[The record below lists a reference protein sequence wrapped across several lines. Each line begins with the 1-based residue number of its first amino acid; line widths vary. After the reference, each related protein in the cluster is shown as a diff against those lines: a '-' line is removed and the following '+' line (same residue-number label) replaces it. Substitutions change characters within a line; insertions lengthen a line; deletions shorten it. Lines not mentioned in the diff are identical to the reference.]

1 MNFSESL
8 IYSKYIRKLSRDH
21 FKLWKGK
28 RNKIEI
34 ELRRVCWTCIVL
46 HLHNDRQKYL
56 IYRKVF
62 YQAHFGF
69 SWVRFPWGDFSC
81 RSWEMLPNL
90 ETWISFGNFSNDL
103 KARKQSAI
111 NNHNGNWNLV
121 EYHSSGNMKWMVL
134 SGRRGLE
141 EKERTEVTLIN
152 SWCNLLLNAVTAQ
165 VVNENQSVEKKEA
178 QAILML
184 ELPTRWQFGTF
195 TSQAVDT
202 ILSNNTST
210 SFPDS
215 TKWEDPGKEDG
226 NNSSD
231 LFPWS
236 LGQVMPKGGTHVL
249 PISKW
254 LMSLSACFFH

>member
-28 RNKIEI
+28 RNKTAI

-46 HLHNDRQKYL
+46 HLHNERQKYR

-111 NNHNGNWNLV
+111 NNHNGNWNLI

-141 EKERTEVTLIN
+141 EKERTWVTLIS

-165 VVNENQSVEKKEA
+165 VVNENQSVEKKKKHK
-178 QAILML
+178 
-184 ELPTRWQFGTF
+184 QF
-195 TSQAVDT
+195 
-202 ILSNNTST
+202 
-210 SFPDS
+210 
-215 TKWEDPGKEDG
+215 W
-226 NNSSD
+226 
-231 LFPWS
+231 
-236 LGQVMPKGGTHVL
+236 
-249 PISKW
+249 
-254 LMSLSACFFH
+254 C

>member
-1 MNFSESL
+1 MV
-8 IYSKYIRKLSRDH
+8 
-21 FKLWKGK
+21 
-28 RNKIEI
+28 IEI
-34 ELRRVCWTCIVL
+34 WLNTTLVEIWSEWSSLAGGDW
-46 HLHNDRQKYL
+46 K
-56 IYRKVF
+56 RK
-62 YQAHFGF
+62 
-69 SWVRFPWGDFSC
+69 REP
-81 RSWEMLPNL
+81 
-90 ETWISFGNFSNDL
+90 GNFD
-103 KARKQSAI
+103 QQ
-111 NNHNGNWNLV
+111 LV
-121 EYHSSGNMKWMVL
+121 QFVAKRCYCSSCKREPKCGK
-134 SGRRGLE
+134 
-141 EKERTEVTLIN
+141 
-152 SWCNLLLNAVTAQ
+152 
-165 VVNENQSVEKKEA
+165 KKEA